1 MKFLSYSKWVLPCG
15 ARVIFRRMDSPLVA
29 VNLWVR
35 AGVRNEAPEK
45 NGISHFFEHMVFKG
59 TVHYPGL
66 LLSRRV
72 QALGGTLNA
81 GTSLD
86 TTDFY
91 LVVPRE
97 FWKEALSLEMEL
109 VTQPLFDPEDIE
121 REKMVVIQE
130 IHIDEDDPEERLAHI
145 LYERVFSETP
155 YGFPILGREETVRQ
169 FTREDLLEYRD
180 RFYHP
185 ANMVLA
191 VSGNLKDGELF
202 AFVEDLF
209 APFAPPE
216 EFDTPFFPP
225 LPIPERQIVECVMDV
240 RRFYGAIGFL
250 CGGIKSDDFY
260 LLRLL
265 SLVMGDGL
273 GSRLN
278 IALREER
285 RIVDTIHTTY
295 SYYEHAG
302 IFAIFF
308 TFSQGNFEEIEE
320 AIQGEFAKL
329 TYFAP
334 TEEELERAK
343 NLLKSGFFNAIET
356 TLGSAELLGR
366 LDTID
371 SIDRSLRALFQVERV
386 RAHDLVE
393 VARRYV
399 DFERGTSV
407 CIKPGG

>member
-1 MKFLSYSKWVLPCG
+1 MQFLSYAKRVLPCG
-15 ARVIFRRMDSPLVA
+15 ARIVFRRMNSPLVA

-35 AGVRNEAPEK
+35 AGVKDEEPEK

-59 TVHYPGL
+59 TVHFPGL
-66 LLSRRV
+66 LLPKQV

-91 LVVPRE
+91 LVVPRD
-97 FWKEALSLEMEL
+97 FWREALSLELEL
-109 VTQPLFDPEDIE
+109 VTQPLLDLEDIE

-130 IHIDEDDPEERLAHI
+130 IHIDEDDPEERLVHL

-155 YGFPILGREETVRQ
+155 YGFPILGREETVRGL
-169 FTREDLLEYRD
+169 TREDLLKHRD
-180 RFYHP
+180 RFYYP
-185 ANMVLA
+185 LNMVLA
-191 VSGNLKDGELF
+191 VSGDLQETELF
-202 AFVEDLF
+202 SFVEDLF
-209 APFAPPE
+209 ASFSAPQDLTVPL
-216 EFDTPFFPP
+216 FPP

-250 CGGIKSDDFY
+250 SDGVKSDNFY

-273 GSRLN
+273 GSRLHV
-278 IALREER
+278 ALREER
-285 RIVDTIHTTY
+285 QIVDTIHTTY

-308 TFSQGNFEEIEE
+308 TFSQGNPEEVGE
-320 AIQGEFAKL
+320 AIQREFEKL

-334 TEEELERAK
+334 TEEELRRAK
-343 NLLKSGFFNAIET
+343 NLLRSGFFSAVET
-356 TLGSAELLGR
+356 TLGSTELLGR

-371 SIDRSLRALFQVERV
+371 SIDRSLRAFFQIERV
-386 RAHDLVE
+386 RPQDLVE

-399 DFERGTSV
+399 DFERGTYV
-407 CIKPGG
+407 LIKPGE

>member
-1 MKFLSYSKWVLPCG
+1 
-15 ARVIFRRMDSPLVA
+15 MDSPLVA

-35 AGVRNEAPEK
+35 AGVKNETPEK

-97 FWKEALSLEMEL
+97 FWREALGLLIEL

-169 FTREDLLEYRD
+169 FTREDLLDYRD

-191 VSGNLKDGELF
+191 VSGNLKEEELF
-202 AFVEDLF
+202 AAAEEVF
-209 APFAPPE
+209 APFPIPRE
-216 EFDTPFFPP
+216 LDTSFFPP
-225 LPIPERQIVECVMDV
+225 LPIPEQQIVECVMDV

-250 CGGIKSDDFY
+250 CDGIKSDDFY

-285 RIVDTIHTTY
+285 RLVDTIHTTY

-308 TFSQGNFEEIEE
+308 TFSEGNFATIEE
-320 AIQGEFAKL
+320 AIRGEFAKL
-329 TYFAP
+329 TYFVP
-334 TEEELERAK
+334 TRDELERAK
-343 NLLKSGFFNAIET
+343 NLLKSGFFSAIET

-371 SIDRSLRALFQVERV
+371 SIDRSLRALFQVER
-386 RAHDLVE
+386 ATPEDLVE

-399 DFERGTSV
+399 DFERGASV
-407 CIKPGG
+407 LIKPGE

>member
-1 MKFLSYSKWVLPCG
+1 MQFLSYTKRVLPCG
-15 ARVIFRRMDSPLVA
+15 ARIVFRHMDSPLVA

-35 AGVRNEAPEK
+35 AGVRDEEPEK

-59 TVHYPGL
+59 TVHYPRL

-91 LVVPRE
+91 LVVPRA
-97 FWKEALSLEMEL
+97 FWKEALALEMEL

-130 IHIDEDDPEERLAHI
+130 IHIEEDDPEERLAHI

-155 YGFPILGREETVRQ
+155 YGLPILGREDTVRK
-169 FTREDLLEYRD
+169 FTREDLLKYRD

-191 VSGNLKDGELF
+191 VSGNLKEEELF
-202 AFVEDLF
+202 AFTEDLF
-209 APFAPPE
+209 ASFSTSE
-216 EFDTPFFPP
+216 ELDASFFPP
-225 LPIPERQIVECVMDV
+225 LPLPERQIVECVMDV

-308 TFSQGNFEEIEE
+308 TFSQGSFAEIEE
-320 AIQGEFAKL
+320 AIRGEFAKL
-329 TYFAP
+329 TYFVP

-371 SIDRSLRALFQVERV
+371 SIDRSIRALFQVERA
-386 RAHDLVE
+386 RPLDLVE

-399 DFERGTSV
+399 DFERGTSI
-407 CIKPGG
+407 CIKPGE

>member
-1 MKFLSYSKWVLPCG
+1 MRFLSYTKRVLPCG
-15 ARVIFRRMDSPLVA
+15 ARIVFRRMDSPLVA

-35 AGVRNEAPEK
+35 AGVKSEAPEK

-59 TVHYPGL
+59 TVHFPGL

-97 FWKEALSLEMEL
+97 FWKEALALEMEL
-109 VTQPLFDPEDIE
+109 VTQPLLDPEDIE

-130 IHIDEDDPEERLAHI
+130 IHIDEDDPEERLAHL

-155 YGFPILGREETVRQ
+155 YGFPILGREETVRR
-169 FTREDLLEYRD
+169 FTREDLIEHQH

-191 VSGNLKDGELF
+191 VSGNLKEEELF
-202 AFVEDLF
+202 AFVEELFSSFSPPQDL
-209 APFAPPE
+209 
-216 EFDTPFFPP
+216 DTSFFPP
-225 LPIPERQIVECVMDV
+225 LPLPERQIVECVMDV
-240 RRFYGAIGFL
+240 QRFYGAIGFL
-250 CGGIKSDDFY
+250 CDGIKSDDFS

-278 IALREER
+278 VALREER

-308 TFSQGNFEEIEE
+308 TFSQGTFEEIEE
-320 AIQGEFAKL
+320 AIRGEFAKL

-371 SIDRSLRALFQVERV
+371 SIDRSLRILFQAERA
-386 RAHDLVE
+386 RPEDLVE

-399 DFERGTSV
+399 DFERGTSI
-407 CIKPGG
+407 CIKPGE

>member
-1 MKFLSYSKWVLPCG
+1 VRFLSYTKRVLPCG
-15 ARVIFRRMDSPLVA
+15 ARVVFRHMDSPLVA

-35 AGVRNEAPEK
+35 AGVKDEEPEK

-59 TVHYPGL
+59 TVHFPGL

-97 FWKEALSLEMEL
+97 FWKEALALEMEL

-130 IHIDEDDPEERLAHI
+130 IHLDEDDPEERLARL
-145 LYERVFSETP
+145 LYERVFSDTP
-155 YGFPILGREETVRQ
+155 YGLPILGREETVRL
-169 FTREDLLEYRD
+169 FTREDLLRHRE

-191 VSGNLKDGELF
+191 VSGDLQEGELF
-202 AFVEDLF
+202 AFSEELF
-209 APFAPPE
+209 GSFPVPRELDAPL
-216 EFDTPFFPP
+216 FPP
-225 LPIPERQIVECVMDV
+225 LPSPERQIVECVMDV

-278 IALREER
+278 VALREER
-285 RIVDTIHTTY
+285 QIVDTIHTTY

-302 IFAIFF
+302 IFAVFF
-308 TFSQGNFEEIEE
+308 TFSQGSLEEIEE
-320 AIQGEFAKL
+320 AIRGEFTRL
-329 TYFAP
+329 TYFVP
-334 TEEELERAK
+334 TDEELERAK
-343 NLLKSGFFNAIET
+343 NLLKSGFFSATET

-371 SIDRSLRALFQVERV
+371 SIDRSLRALFEIERV
-386 RAHDLVE
+386 KPQDLVE

-399 DFERGTSV
+399 DFERGTSIL
-407 CIKPGG
+407 IKPGE

>member
-1 MKFLSYSKWVLPCG
+1 MQFLSYAKWVLPCG
-15 ARVIFRRMDSPLVA
+15 ARIVFRRMDSPLVA

-35 AGVRNEAPEK
+35 AGVRDEKPEK

-59 TVHYPGL
+59 TVRFPGL

-91 LVVPRE
+91 LVVPQE

-109 VTQPLFDPEDIE
+109 VTQPLLDPEDIE
-121 REKMVVIQE
+121 REKMVIIQE
-130 IHIDEDDPEERLAHI
+130 IHIDEDDPEERLAHL

-155 YGFPILGREETVRQ
+155 YGFPILGREDTVRS
-169 FTREDLLEYRD
+169 FTREDLLEHQS

-191 VSGNLKDGELF
+191 VSGNLKEEELF
-202 AFVEDLF
+202 AFSEELF
-209 APFAPPE
+209 ASMSLPKE
-216 EFDTPFFPP
+216 LDTSFFPP
-225 LPIPERQIVECVMDV
+225 LPLPERQIVECVMDV

-250 CGGIKSDDFY
+250 CDGIKSDDFY

-285 RIVDTIHTTY
+285 RLVDTIHTTY

-320 AIQGEFAKL
+320 AIRGEFTKL

-371 SIDRSLRALFQVERV
+371 SIDRSLRAFFQVER
-386 RAHDLVE
+386 AKPEDLVE

-399 DFERGTSV
+399 DFERGTSI

>member
-1 MKFLSYSKWVLPCG
+1 
-15 ARVIFRRMDSPLVA
+15 MDSPLVA

-35 AGVRNEAPEK
+35 AGVKNEAPEK

-121 REKMVVIQE
+121 REKMVVLQE
-130 IHIDEDDPEERLAHI
+130 IHIDEDDPEERLAHL

-155 YGFPILGREETVRQ
+155 YGFPILGREATVRE

-191 VSGNLKDGELF
+191 ISGNLREEELF
-202 AFVEDLF
+202 TFVEDLF
-209 APFAPPE
+209 APFSIPE
-216 EFDTPFFPP
+216 ELDTSFFPP

-265 SLVMGDGL
+265 SLIMGDGL

-278 IALREER
+278 VALREER

-320 AIQGEFAKL
+320 AIRGEFAKL
-329 TYFAP
+329 TYFVP

-371 SIDRSLRALFQVERV
+371 SIDRSLRALFQIERV

-399 DFERGTSV
+399 DFERGTSI
-407 CIKPGG
+407 CIKPGE

>member
-1 MKFLSYSKWVLPCG
+1 
-15 ARVIFRRMDSPLVA
+15 MDSPLVA

-35 AGVRNEAPEK
+35 AGVKSEAPEK

-59 TVHYPGL
+59 TVHFPGL

-97 FWKEALSLEMEL
+97 FWKEALALEMEL

-130 IHIDEDDPEERLAHI
+130 IHIDEDDPEERLAHL

-155 YGFPILGREETVRQ
+155 YGFPILGREETVRR
-169 FTREDLLEYRD
+169 FTREDLIEHQH

-191 VSGNLKDGELF
+191 VSGNLKEEELF
-202 AFVEDLF
+202 AFVEELF
-209 APFAPPE
+209 SPFSPPQE
-216 EFDTPFFPP
+216 LDTSFFPP
-225 LPIPERQIVECVMDV
+225 LPLPERQIVECVMDV

-250 CGGIKSDDFY
+250 CDGIKSDDFS

-278 IALREER
+278 VALREER

-308 TFSQGNFEEIEE
+308 TFSQGTFEEIEE
-320 AIQGEFAKL
+320 AIRGEFAKL

-371 SIDRSLRALFQVERV
+371 SIDRSLRILFQAERA
-386 RAHDLVE
+386 RPEDLVE

-399 DFERGTSV
+399 DFERGTSI
-407 CIKPGG
+407 CIKPGE

>member
-1 MKFLSYSKWVLPCG
+1 MRFLSYSKRVLPCG
-15 ARVIFRRMDSPLVA
+15 ARVVFRRMDSPLVA

-35 AGVRNEAPEK
+35 AGVKNEAPEK

-121 REKMVVIQE
+121 REKMVVLQE
-130 IHIDEDDPEERLAHI
+130 IHIDEDDPEERLAHL

-155 YGFPILGREETVRQ
+155 YGFPILGREATVRE

-191 VSGNLKDGELF
+191 ISGNLREEELF
-202 AFVEDLF
+202 TFVEDLF
-209 APFAPPE
+209 APFSIPE
-216 EFDTPFFPP
+216 ELDTSFFPP

-265 SLVMGDGL
+265 SLIMGDGL

-278 IALREER
+278 VALREER

-320 AIQGEFAKL
+320 AIRGEFAKL
-329 TYFAP
+329 TYFVP

-371 SIDRSLRALFQVERV
+371 SIDRSLRALFQIERV

-399 DFERGTSV
+399 DFERGTSI
-407 CIKPGG
+407 CIKPGE